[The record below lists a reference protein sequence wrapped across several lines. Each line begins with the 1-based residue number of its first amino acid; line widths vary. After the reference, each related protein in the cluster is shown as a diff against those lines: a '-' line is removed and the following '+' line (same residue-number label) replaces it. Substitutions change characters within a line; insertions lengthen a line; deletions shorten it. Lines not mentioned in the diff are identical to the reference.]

1 VAATLKK
8 SLFAAVWILILT
20 FPMAGLHVD
29 KEGRIS
35 LGAGAFALAGA
46 VLLGGLL
53 WAGVRPLGTWM
64 RRASAAVRARRGFAL
79 PPKAKTAA
87 KASAAALFAIV
98 LLTLPFWGGDR
109 AVNKYLGLGFETC
122 LYAVLA
128 LGLTVTVGWTGLLVL
143 GYAAFF
149 GVGAYTY
156 AILNLQAGVP
166 FWPALLAGGAVAAL
180 AGFLLGLPSLRLR
193 GDYLAIVTL
202 GFGEIVRYL
211 LKNLSWFTG
220 GEQGL
225 PNQAFQGKDGAG
237 IADPRVFSWS
247 LSTPTHYY
255 YLAIALLVV
264 SVLILRRLI
273 RSRVG
278 RTWIAI
284 REDETAAQAMGI
296 NIFHWKLLAFT
307 ISSAFAG
314 VAGVLYAARM
324 KFVNPEAFTFDC
336 SVLILA
342 MVILGGMGSIPGAI
356 VGAVLLGIIPWALRD
371 PIPTLLHDVLP
382 ASWAKGLATV
392 PDYRIAVFGLLLVL
406 MMVFRPEGIIGE
418 GRRKI
423 EEAPAPTDP
432 GKWDPAVPGGAQP
445 RLEAGGRG
453 AGTVGG

>member
-1 VAATLKK
+1 MLAATLKK
-8 SLFAAVWILILT
+8 SLIAAVWILVLT
-20 FPMAGLHVD
+20 FPMAGMRVE
-29 KEGRIS
+29 EGRFS
-35 LGAGAFALAGA
+35 LRPGAFAVAGA

-53 WAGVRPLGTWM
+53 WAGVRPLGTGL
-64 RRASAAVRARRGFAL
+64 RRASAAVRARRRVSL
-79 PPKAKTAA
+79 PPKAKTVAI
-87 KASAAALFAIV
+87 STTVALFAIV

-109 AVNKYLGLGFETC
+109 AINKYLGLGFETC

-143 GYAAFF
+143 GYAALF

-180 AGFLLGLPSLRLR
+180 AGLLLGLPSLRLR

-211 LKNLSWFTG
+211 LKNLSGFTG

-237 IADPRVFSWS
+237 IADPRIFSWS

-255 YLAIALLVV
+255 YLAIALLVAT
-264 SVLILRRLI
+264 VLILRRLS

-278 RTWIAI
+278 RAWIAI

-296 NIFHWKLLAFT
+296 DTFRLKLLAFT

-324 KFVNPEAFTFDC
+324 KFVNPEAFKFDF

-342 MVILGGMGSIPGAI
+342 MVILGGMGSISGAI
-356 VGAVLLGIIPWALRD
+356 VGAALLCILPWALRD

-382 ASWAKGLATV
+382 ESWAAGLATL

-418 GRRKI
+418 GRRRI
-423 EEAPAPTDP
+423 EEAPGAGGP
-432 GKWDPAVPGGAQP
+432 GKGDPAVPGNAQP
-445 RLEAGGRG
+445 RPEA
-453 AGTVGG
+453 